1 MKHMIKRPPIP
12 TVWEKD
18 AFRRPTYNKIYIFCG
33 IKKAH
38 R

>member
-12 TVWEKD
+12 AVGKKD
-18 AFRRPTYNKIYIFCG
+18 AFRRPLG